1 MTAPRVLGIFGSLSS
16 PSRSSALVQHV
27 LDLLQAEGATTKVV
41 DLTALPADAL
51 LARRRDPALDDALAE
66 VGRADALVLGTPIY
80 RASYTGQLKA
90 FFDLLPQDA
99 LLGRVVGFIATGAG
113 PAHALAVDHG
123 LRPLVA
129 SLRGLSASQSLYAT
143 DAALETFPQG
153 PLPDPIAQQLRLLAA
168 ELLSL
173 AARLD
178 TSPDGA
184 RSE

>member
-1 MTAPRVLGIFGSLSS
+1 MTAPRVLGIFGSFSS

-27 LDLLQAEGATTKVV
+27 LELLEAEGASTKII
-41 DLTALPADAL
+41 DLTTLPADAL
-51 LARRRDPALDDALAE
+51 LARRRDSALEEALAE
-66 VGRADALVLGTPIY
+66 VGQADALVLGTPIY

-90 FFDLLPQDA
+90 FFDLLPRDA
-99 LLGRVVGFIATGAG
+99 LLGRVVGFVATGAG
-113 PAHALAVDHG
+113 PNHALAIDHG

-143 DAALETFPQG
+143 DADLETFPQG
-153 PLPDPIAQQLRLLAA
+153 PVPDPIAQHLQALAA

-184 RSE
+184 RLE